1 MNFKTGSIVSLC
13 LLSLFALTSCENEEV
28 NPNLRR
34 DTDAIN
40 IGYNEGATATV
51 TVRYDGQWYAVSD
64 VDWLS
69 VSPDSSDPTVG
80 NGKDFQTLT
89 ITASRNAGDSRKGT
103 IRILS
108 SNGVY
113 NASVE
118 VTQADGNLSISAPE
132 VAGGLY
138 KDEAAAASIVL
149 KYSKAKGGEKVK
161 ISASIDGDAALSI
174 ASETEQTIDAEG
186 DGSIS
191 VSIKGTP
198 SIFGDI
204 RIPVTV
210 TIDGNTV
217 YAGTLTASVLS
228 PDIIYIQTFD
238 KMIFGGD
245 YPNNQVGIGVEGKQT
260 YYWNA
265 PEELW
270 TPMAKLDQDG
280 TYDVF
285 GDTNKDWAQYD
296 IKAYRK
302 DRGIDGWEGAKVYEH
317 PGYIKVGT
325 GSAAGWFKLP
335 ALSKL
340 NGTSTVTLTM
350 KLLRFDNTTG
360 NIVISTEEGG
370 TVLGGTLTADN
381 FPAQTSADSRK
392 WTVKSFIIEDA
403 NPKTRIKVSAETSA
417 DLTKTRFNVDSIVVS
432 TSVKKLT
439 EQLAAVDPAEMEV
452 VASANGFDIT
462 WPEVENADAY
472 QLVLYLDSN
481 KNFKYSVETEANKFS
496 FKNIP
501 EGAYTLE
508 ITAVSYSQPEFN
520 SEMTSKKI
528 VTEGGEQ
535 AEISVDVA
543 FVTESQYGIR
553 WSVSDFKDFDTDFAT
568 NYRLE
573 TWKDAAC
580 TQLHSAHVFAAEN
593 SIFSSTRNIP
603 YKVSPQFMVSGLES
617 GRDYWVKVIAPE
629 YALEKVV
636 KVTLPAS
643 KVVTMPA
650 ATAAAGDVILY
661 EDFSEWSFA
670 GGCVQG
676 FPAWCQPT
684 STSKYNNYNAE
695 GDDPIGNSGGKLAY
709 CNPDKHSGL
718 FNSFKWHVTESRL
731 ATWGA
736 YPESNTAGAICMAG
750 GQVKIGASSKAGQI
764 VTPAITCLS
773 GPAEVEVSFDASP
786 YMDPTTGTITPYK
799 FDIASAI
806 VQVFTGST
814 RQDESGFINHE
825 VGTPSEEEGKVHRFT
840 LPTASDSDY
849 KWVRYTF
856 TVKVGNG
863 DAIGLGSYREDGTTG
878 QRRMYLDNIQLK
890 VVKYL

>member
-1 MNFKTGSIVSLC
+1 M
-13 LLSLFALTSCENEEV
+13 
-28 NPNLRR
+28 RR
-34 DTDAIN
+34 DTDTIN

-51 TVRYDGQWYAVSD
+51 TVRYDGQWYAASD
-64 VDWLS
+64 VDWLT
-69 VSPDSSDPTVG
+69 VSPDISSPTVG
-80 NGKDFQTLT
+80 NGTDFQTLT
-89 ITASRNAGDSRKGT
+89 ITASRNAGNSRKGS
-103 IRILS
+103 IRIIS
-108 SNGVY
+108 SNGAY
-113 NASVE
+113 EASVE
-118 VTQADGNLSISAPE
+118 VTQADGNLSVSSPE
-132 VAGGLY
+132 VAGELY
-138 KDEAAAASIVL
+138 KDESAAASVVL
-149 KYSKAKGGEKVK
+149 KYSKAKGGEKVR
-161 ISASIDGDAALSI
+161 ITAAIEGDAALSI
-174 ASETEQTIDAEG
+174 APETEKTIDAEG

-210 TIDGNTV
+210 TIDGSTV
-217 YAGTLTASVLS
+217 YEGTLTASVLS

-245 YPNNQVGIGVEGKQT
+245 YPNNQVGIGVNGAQT

-285 GDTNKDWAQYD
+285 GDSNSAWAPYD
-296 IKAYRK
+296 IKGYRK

-381 FPAQTSADSRK
+381 FPAQANAASRK

-508 ITAVSYSQPEFN
+508 ITAVSYAQPEFN
-520 SEMTSKKI
+520 SEMASKKI

-553 WSVSDFKDFDTDFAT
+553 WSVSDFKDFASDVAT

-580 TQLHSAHVFAAEN
+580 TQLHSAHVFAANN
-593 SIFSSTRNIP
+593 SIFSSQWNIP
-603 YKVSPQFMVSGLES
+603 YQVSPQFMVSGLES
-617 GRDYWVKVIAPE
+617 GRDYWVKVVAPE

-650 ATAAAGDVILY
+650 TTAAAGDVILY
-661 EDFSEWSFA
+661 EDFSEWPFG

-676 FPAWCQPT
+676 YPGWSLV
-684 STSKYNNYNAE
+684 STGTKTDLYAALGE
-695 GDDPIGNSGGKLAY
+695 DPVGTSGGVLNY
-709 CNPDKHSGL
+709 FNPDKHSGL
-718 FNSFKWHVTESRL
+718 FNTFKWHIPDTRL

-736 YPESNTAGAICMAG
+736 YPENNKEGALCMAG
-750 GQVKIGASSKAGQI
+750 GQVKIGASNAAGQI

-786 YMDPTTGTITPYK
+786 YMDPTKGNL
-799 FDIASAI
+799 FDVATAI
-806 VQVFTGST
+806 VQVFTNST
-814 RQDESGFINHE
+814 RQDESKYINHE

-856 TVKVGNG
+856 TVKVENG
-863 DAIGLGSYREDGTTG
+863 DAIGFGSCREEGSAAG